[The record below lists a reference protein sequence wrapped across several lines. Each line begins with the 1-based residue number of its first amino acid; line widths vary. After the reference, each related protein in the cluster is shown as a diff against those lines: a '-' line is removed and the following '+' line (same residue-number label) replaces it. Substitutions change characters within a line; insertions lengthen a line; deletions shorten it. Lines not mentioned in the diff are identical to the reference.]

1 MSLKQKPNVTVAVM
15 SYNNARF
22 VGQTVKSILS
32 QEGVSFELIVF
43 DDRSTD
49 DSVAVLEE
57 FLSDPRFRLEQNV
70 SNLGATGN
78 FNRCVE
84 FGEGRYVVV
93 LGSDDVMYPGHLE
106 SLYSALELYPDVA
119 LAYTQCNW
127 IDEHGNFLRHADH
140 PGHRPFSYFGHR
152 DEVVDLLSYDNYIT
166 PSAVMFRRDV
176 FDKIRLH
183 DGSVLM
189 PDMLAGDWEL
199 FIRIARNAPNF
210 IFLRQATIG
219 YRIHPGQVSSKF
231 YKSEKPL
238 AEHIFILTQ
247 NLDDPSLCFRIR
259 KSAERIWE
267 CYSRRLSS
275 YPGDIQKKYLEQ
287 TQSLKDKLF
296 LPSTGLSPMPKNM
309 PNHEEGEPVPND
321 SPLVSVIVPTHNRPV
336 LLLRAV
342 QSIKQQGYQHIEIVI
357 VNDAGVD
364 IGSLVNWLATDANIV
379 YVRHGQNRKLSAARN
394 TGLRVAR
401 GEIITYLDDDD
412 VFLSDHVQT
421 IVQCLTEGRP
431 FAYTEAAYVL
441 EDLGAGQMKEI
452 ERRPPGG
459 DMSFSKERLHVCNY
473 IPVNTWGH
481 WKYILD
487 EVGYFDE
494 QLDNHEDWDFLL
506 RCVQR
511 FELTHVPVVSV
522 EVHQRLQADNMLR
535 RERAKFHDTFR
546 LLYSRYGDLGSESVT
561 REREKMLA
569 SLLETPAGK
578 QEADAKPN
586 TEEAYLIWLQKR
598 QFDTRMAACYEARVQ
613 AWRAPY
619 VFHVVVLLV
628 GDEGEAL
635 SRTIKSLAEQYYYN
649 VVISVVTPFEAPA
662 GFQGERLRWLQ
673 VGEGEIVAGV
683 NAAVERVAADWVTVV
698 NAGDTFPSHVFLLLG
713 EHINSHPDWRLT
725 YADED
730 SITPSGFDS
739 PYFKPDINPDMLRA
753 FPYVGNA
760 LFARR
765 DAFLELGGWAGDLA
779 GAEGYDLLLKA
790 LERYGAQ
797 GIGHVAD
804 VLYHRQPG
812 TGYAERLPSKAIA
825 ANTLEAVKRHLARQG
840 VDATVEEGMLPGSHR
855 VRYRHA
861 ATPRVSIIIP
871 TKDELPM
878 LQRCIESLLEK
889 TRYPNYE
896 ILIVDNDS
904 QTAEALAYLEGLQAL
919 GSERVRV
926 LRYEKPFNFSAMNN
940 LAAKEARGE
949 YLLLLNNDTAVLE
962 PDWLDEMMSHAQR
975 PEVGVVGARLLF
987 PNRLIQHAGVV
998 LGMGLY
1004 AVADHPFIGFPAED
1018 PGYWGRLELTQNYSA
1033 VTAACMVVRKALYDE
1048 LGGLEEKDF
1057 KVLYNDVDFCLKV
1070 REKGYLAVWTP
1081 HATLLHEG
1089 TASQRKGLEARPDE
1103 AKLERIG
1110 AEQGAMW
1117 KRWLPQLANDPA
1129 FNPNL
1134 SLRARAMV
1142 LEANTALCWDPLP
1155 WRPLP
1160 YVLVHPA
1167 DNMGCGKYRIADPV
1181 RALSEAGVI
1190 QGAESFTL
1198 FSPPEIERI
1207 RPVSVVLQRQ
1217 VTAGQV
1223 LEIEKLKK
1231 YHPEILRV
1239 YELDDLITRLT
1250 VKNPH
1255 RENMP
1260 KDVYKMLRKG
1270 VALCDRFIVST
1281 ARLAEGYKGLHAD
1294 IRVMP
1299 NTLRKSEWGNFKP
1312 LRRQGKKARVG
1323 WAGGLS
1329 HVGDLELIADVVAE
1343 LADKVDWVFL
1353 GLCPDTLKKYVKE
1366 HHPGVETPLYPA
1378 KLAALNLDLAI
1389 APLEINEFNECKSH
1403 LKLLEYGILGYPV
1416 VCTDILPYQG
1426 DYPVKRV
1433 PNRHKAWVDAILER
1447 VNDLDA
1453 AAREGDAL
1461 REYVLGHWMIEDHLA
1476 EWKKAW
1482 LP

>member
-1 MSLKQKPNVTVAVM
+1 MVIVSLPVFNEVGCLEKTISSVL
-15 SYNNARF
+15 
-22 VGQTVKSILS
+22 GQTF
-32 QEGVSFELIVF
+32 QNFELIISDNHSSDGSSDIIAEAVRRDARVRKVSPPTHMKSLDHGEWLLREVLNKERDKKYSIF
-43 DDRSTD
+43 IGGHDLWEPNLLQVLWDRAEREENPAIVYSDAYEID
-49 DSVAVLEE
+49 DSGSRLRQYCGWVMAKEVPRPFVPHHILLGLTHNIATYGLWSEE
-57 FLSDPRFRLEQNV
+57 KRKQTGFRH
-70 SNLGATGN
+70 SCAG
-78 FNRCVE
+78 
-84 FGEGRYVVV
+84 
-93 LGSDDVMYPGHLE
+93 
-106 SLYSALELYPDVA
+106 
-119 LAYTQCNW
+119 
-127 IDEHGNFLRHADH
+127 ADH
-140 PGHRPFSYFGHR
+140 
-152 DEVVDLLSYDNYIT
+152 LLV
-166 PSAVMFRRDV
+166 AEMA
-176 FDKIRLH
+176 LL
-183 DGSVLM
+183 GSVLYEPGTSVYLGKGREYGKDIKLYARKHLSETDAVRDFAKQMEWAAHLVDKAVEGDALYSQDVLKNLIKTSLLSAYASRYISNLTVFENGVRAFFDDQTVQRVIQANNLLTSLFSDFLALAKM
-189 PDMLAGDWEL
+189 PSV
-199 FIRIARNAPNF
+199 
-210 IFLRQATIG
+210 RQG
-219 YRIHPGQVSSKF
+219 VSLPETDSK
-231 YKSEKPL
+231 
-238 AEHIFILTQ
+238 A
-247 NLDDPSLCFRIR
+247 
-259 KSAERIWE
+259 
-267 CYSRRLSS
+267 
-275 YPGDIQKKYLEQ
+275 
-287 TQSLKDKLF
+287 
-296 LPSTGLSPMPKNM
+296 
-309 PNHEEGEPVPND
+309 
-321 SPLVSVIVPTHNRPV
+321 
-336 LLLRAV
+336 
-342 QSIKQQGYQHIEIVI
+342 
-357 VNDAGVD
+357 DAGED
-364 IGSLVNWLATDANIV
+364 KGFLD
-379 YVRHGQNRKLSAARN
+379 QF
-394 TGLRVAR
+394 R
-401 GEIITYLDDDD
+401 GM
-412 VFLSDHVQT
+412 LSD
-421 IVQCLTEGRP
+421 
-431 FAYTEAAYVL
+431 
-441 EDLGAGQMKEI
+441 LGGMATSSQ
-452 ERRPPGG
+452 
-459 DMSFSKERLHVCNY
+459 
-473 IPVNTWGH
+473 
-481 WKYILD
+481 
-487 EVGYFDE
+487 
-494 QLDNHEDWDFLL
+494 
-506 RCVQR
+506 
-511 FELTHVPVVSV
+511 
-522 EVHQRLQADNMLR
+522 
-535 RERAKFHDTFR
+535 
-546 LLYSRYGDLGSESVT
+546 
-561 REREKMLA
+561 
-569 SLLETPAGK
+569 
-578 QEADAKPN
+578 DAKPS
-586 TEEAYLIWLQKR
+586 TEEAYLTWLQKR
-598 QFDTRMAACYEARVQ
+598 QFDTRMAACYEARIPE
-613 AWRAPY
+613 WRAPY

-628 GDEGEAL
+628 GDEGGAL

-649 VVISVVTPFEAPA
+649 VVISVVTPFEAPD
-662 GFQGERLRWLQ
+662 GFQGDRLHWLQ

-683 NAAVERVAADWVTVV
+683 NTAVERVTADWVTVV
-698 NAGDTFPSHVFLLLG
+698 NAGDTFPLHVFLLLG
-713 EHINSHPDWRLT
+713 EHVNSHPDWRFAYT
-725 YADED
+725 DED
-730 SITPSGFDS
+730 SITPSGFDN
-739 PYFKPDINPDMLRA
+739 PYFKPDINVDMLRA
-753 FPYVGNA
+753 LPYVGNA

-812 TGYAERLPSKAIA
+812 TGYAERLPSRTIA
-825 ANTLEAVKRHLARQG
+825 ANTLEAVKRHLARQN
-840 VDATVEEGMLPGSHR
+840 VDAAVEAGMLPGSHR

-861 ATPRVSIIIP
+861 AVPLVSIIIP

-896 ILIVDNDS
+896 ILVVDNAS

-987 PNRLIQHAGVV
+987 PNRLVQHAGVV
-998 LGMGLY
+998 LGMGIY

-1033 VTAACMVVRKALYDE
+1033 VTAACLVVRKALYDE
-1048 LGGLEEKDF
+1048 MGGLEEKDF

-1089 TASQRKGLEARPDE
+1089 SASQRKGMEARPDE

-1117 KRWLPQLANDPA
+1117 KKWLPQLANDPA

-1142 LEANTALCWDPLP
+1142 LEVNTALCWDPLP

-1181 RALSEAGVI
+1181 RALSEAGII

-1217 VTAGQV
+1217 VTPGQV

-1231 YHPEILRV
+1231 YHPDILRV

-1299 NTLRKSEWGNFKP
+1299 NTLRKSEWGSFKP

-1343 LADKVDWVFL
+1343 LADKVEWVFL
-1353 GLCPDTLKKYVKE
+1353 GLCPDTLKQYVKE

-1378 KLAALNLDLAI
+1378 KLASLNLDLAI

-1447 VNDLDA
+1447 ANDLDA

-1461 REYVLGHWMIEDHLA
+1461 REYVLDHWMIENHL
-1476 EWKKAW
+1476 EGWKKAW